1 MKKTILALAIMGLSG
16 IGFAGAAAAQ
26 APRLSDIPP
35 GAIHTPGIGPG
46 YIFPSYG
53 TDIAMNGSP
62 ISATP
67 MTLGA
72 DTMSEVTKEP
82 GEASARAILRA
93 QGFTNVQDLRPG
105 PSGSWNGLVMQRGG
119 MASVSVE
126 RDGVVSLYQP

>member
-16 IGFAGAAAAQ
+16 IGFAGAVAAQ
-26 APRLSDIPP
+26 TPRLSDIPP
-35 GAIHTPGIGPG
+35 GAIHAPGIGPG

-53 TDIAMNGSP
+53 GDRAMSESP
-62 ISATP
+62 ISATS

-72 DTMSEVTKEP
+72 DTMSEATKEP
-82 GEASARAILRA
+82 GEANALAILRA
-93 QGFTNVQDLRPG
+93 QGFTNIQDLRPG
-105 PSGSWNGLVMQRGG
+105 PNGSWSGLVMQRGG